1 MKYSFIPL
9 FVAVVVV
16 MTSLSEC
23 MDSFNL
29 DGIVDAPI
37 SADIN
42 GVTYSSESYP
52 SQSMGLYGAWLY
64 KSISTGKY
72 EGFRLCRSLYYN
84 KSNSTRIEIK
94 LSMESL
100 KINHR
105 YNDFKILYYEFI
117 QDSLNVYEFENT
129 DGWIEF
135 TDKYEEEKY
144 PFVRRIAGKFEFTFT
159 DDVTA
164 KTYEITNGVFDVP
177 YKDSKKE

>member
-1 MKYSFIPL
+1 
-9 FVAVVVV
+9 
-16 MTSLSEC
+16 
-23 MDSFNL
+23 
-29 DGIVDAPI
+29 
-37 SADIN
+37 
-42 GVTYSSESYP
+42 
-52 SQSMGLYGAWLY
+52 
-64 KSISTGKY
+64 
-72 EGFRLCRSLYYN
+72 
-84 KSNSTRIEIK
+84 
-94 LSMESL
+94 MESL

-144 PFVRRIAGKFEFTFT
+144 PFVRRIAGKFEITFT

>member
-23 MDSFNL
+23 VDLF
-29 DGIVDAPI
+29 DGMLESPI

-42 GVTYSSESYP
+42 GVTYSSEVTTNRD
-52 SQSMGLYGAWLY
+52 YGARFTE
-64 KSISTGKY
+64 SDSTGKY
-72 EGFRLCRSLYYN
+72 YFVLDRYLNLN
-84 KSNSTRIEIK
+84 KDNYVLIEIE
-94 LSMESL
+94 LPLDSFVIGYE
-100 KINHR
+100 
-105 YNDFKILYYEFI
+105 YTDFKVKYTEFLRESPAVFVTCEYES
-117 QDSLNVYEFENT
+117 DNA

-135 TDKYEEEKY
+135 TDRYKEKKY
-144 PFVRRIAGKFEFTFT
+144 PNYRRIAGKFEFTFT